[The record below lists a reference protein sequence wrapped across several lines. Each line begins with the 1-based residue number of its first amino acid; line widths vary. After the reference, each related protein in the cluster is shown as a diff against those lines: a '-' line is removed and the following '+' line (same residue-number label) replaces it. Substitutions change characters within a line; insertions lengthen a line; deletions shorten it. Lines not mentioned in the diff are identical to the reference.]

1 MKSELTGFDA
11 VERDTLQERIYRQIH
26 HKLLTGQLL
35 PGQQLSINAL
45 VSALGASAMPV
56 REALRRLEAERLLV
70 IGSNRSLTVPRLDEA
85 QVMEL
90 RDMRHA
96 IEGLATERAAPHIKP
111 ADIAS
116 LAEFCRQM
124 DSAIAENE
132 PVRYLDI
139 NWRFHLFIYQA
150 SNMPLMCSII
160 QQLMARAAP
169 YVRLG
174 LDNNREH
181 MNRAMQHHYA
191 ALEALRRGDGA
202 AARQA
207 IEQDILGAT
216 EDFLKLGGD
225 DGAVR
230 QGSGI

>member
-1 MKSELTGFDA
+1 MKSELTGFDT

-56 REALRRLEAERLLV
+56 REALRRLEAERLLE
-70 IGSNRSLTVPRLDEA
+70 IGANRSLTVPRLDPD
-85 QVMEL
+85 QVKEI

-96 IEGLATERAAPHIKP
+96 IEGLATERAAPNVS
-111 ADIAS
+111 AS
-116 LAEFCRQM
+116 DLNALAERCGEM
-124 DSAIAENE
+124 DAAIAAND
-132 PVRYLDI
+132 PLRYLDA
-139 NWRFHLFIYQA
+139 NWRFHLLIYQ
-150 SNMPLMCSII
+150 SSRMPLMCSII

-174 LDNNREH
+174 LSDNREH
-181 MNRAMQHHYA
+181 MKRAMQFHYA
-191 ALEALRRGDGA
+191 TLEALRRSDGA
-202 AARQA
+202 AARRA

-216 EDFLKLGGD
+216 EDFLRLDADDAKANTGG
-225 DGAVR
+225 
-230 QGSGI
+230 I

>member
-1 MKSELTGFDA
+1 MKSELTGFDT

-56 REALRRLEAERLLV
+56 REALRRLEAERLLE
-70 IGSNRSLTVPRLDEA
+70 IGANRSLTVPRLDPD
-85 QVMEL
+85 QVKEI

-96 IEGLATERAAPHIKP
+96 IEGLATERAAPNVSA
-111 ADIAS
+111 ADLAA
-116 LAEFCRQM
+116 LAELCSEM
-124 DSAIAENE
+124 DAAIIADD
-132 PVRYLDI
+132 PLRYLDI
-139 NWRFHLFIYQA
+139 NWRFHLLIYQ
-150 SNMPLMCSII
+150 SSHMPLMCSII

-174 LDNNREH
+174 LNDNREH
-181 MNRAMQHHYA
+181 MKRAMRFHYA
-191 ALEALRRGDGA
+191 TLDALRRGDGA

-216 EDFLKLGGD
+216 EDFLRLDAKDAAANEGR
-225 DGAVR
+225 AK
-230 QGSGI
+230 